1 VENAFLFL
9 TNSRI
14 SLSLSSVACSS
25 SGKPFSSA
33 SPETIVTLKP
43 VDAVLTEG
51 SGIAVDVVES
61 KIGSKSE
68 LREAQFVDADNGWAC
83 GRRMLYRTVDGGKN
97 WTISNL
103 GLAENSYVTSL
114 FFTDRNHG
122 WLTVIHKDDTKAYPF
137 GYSSSILTT
146 EDGGVTWTEGSRFRN
161 EIKLSHV
168 AFVNQNKGIAVGGKT
183 IEQDRAEEIFVAS
196 TTDGGKSWND
206 IGARIKP
213 AIKTPHIVGNDF
225 VEKIY
230 WQSSSKIFL
239 LTRRDRVVVSDDS
252 GETWNTVVQFEEENP
267 FPTKSSLYKLL
278 FDSRG
283 RFRVLGGSGGNEGY
297 WSNLLVS
304 DDQNLWHSY
313 KLIRVSLLDAILL
326 SANEILAVGTES
338 SLNQGNGKVRQS
350 PVGIILLSKDNGKTW
365 SSVYRSAS
373 AETLISLS
381 RTTETDFYAIS
392 DLGNFIKFRLK

>member
-1 VENAFLFL
+1 
-9 TNSRI
+9 
-14 SLSLSSVACSS
+14 
-25 SGKPFSSA
+25 
-33 SPETIVTLKP
+33 
-43 VDAVLTEG
+43 
-51 SGIAVDVVES
+51 
-61 KIGSKSE
+61 
-68 LREAQFVDADNGWAC
+68 
-83 GRRMLYRTVDGGKN
+83 
-97 WTISNL
+97 
-103 GLAENSYVTSL
+103 
-114 FFTDRNHG
+114 
-122 WLTVIHKDDTKAYPF
+122 
-137 GYSSSILTT
+137 
-146 EDGGVTWTEGSRFRN
+146 
-161 EIKLSHV
+161 
-168 AFVNQNKGIAVGGKT
+168 
-183 IEQDRAEEIFVAS
+183 
-196 TTDGGKSWND
+196 
-206 IGARIKP
+206 
-213 AIKTPHIVGNDF
+213 
-225 VEKIY
+225 
-230 WQSSSKIFL
+230 
-239 LTRRDRVVVSDDS
+239 VVVSDDS

-381 RTTETDFYAIS
+381 KATETDFYAIS